1 MFISKCLVSKKGPL
15 GAIWVAAYF
24 FKKLKK
30 SQIFET
36 NISSS
41 VDNILHNQ
49 VEILAYRVLAYLLLG
64 VVRIYSKKVEYLF
77 DDCQEVLIKINE
89 FVVRE
94 KNRAK
99 KDDLRATSFS
109 ITRPVSFDLDAFDL
123 EVLEDT
129 TRDNAVP
136 PEKITLKDV
145 CWENAG
151 TRRYSLDRIAALDD
165 AFLLDCTLTEDL
177 SCHRM
182 DFETEVRALH
192 DVCDLEASMEKL
204 RCDNSFLEEVSH
216 PKTVSGAEE
225 EPPSLVNVLNE
236 NERERVEVPDMAGLV
251 NHTDQEA
258 NREKYYNRLFFKEC
272 TNLLIESEEDSP
284 GPLKLKPLAE
294 DQSNWEMMKS
304 PDQLDSENEMNQA
317 MEEDYGSVL
326 EASAEVPDIAG
337 SASMEKCCD
346 RFSSEGAN
354 LCTQAEEETLPV
366 ESLVEDQCNRENVKD
381 LCLLQSENEVH
392 PIMEEDRV
400 SMKKVSVEVPG
411 IVDSENHIGREP
423 TRENNNDEL
432 CQEECLNLIVHVEE
446 KSPGPI
452 KPFVEE
458 ETERV
463 MKDSDRLQPE
473 NEVHRVMAEDCN
485 LGTSMKKLQAEGFSH
500 MDIQEPSP
508 LVRPL
513 AEEIHTDAEH
523 GQFPATRTSKDGKCQ
538 ASAKNCTLSVTLD
551 STPQSMLRDA
561 SGATTPHFMLIPT
574 PARKEHSRFS
584 RKRKCLFD
592 DVIVFPNNIMRQW
605 IKDASELVSKRGK
618 GGRTALVARKN
629 YWISNLPQ
637 SFSEPSVPCASE
649 LKSMY
654 CGKRLRLLESVNIT
668 KSPEHMDTH
677 EHPSVSGFFEQAEIN
692 PATVEMRDPPDM
704 LNLSKFPLFDGS
716 TEQAGIAPQTP
727 IQPSTSIII
736 EERMEIAPQTPVLQS
751 KSSRPFGSPK
761 DLKYDNLDEV
771 RPVNVDPTQIMGKE
785 PSLNEIIEVSSLN
798 KNEDLDLN
806 LDMHSVED
814 NNQEKDGWS
823 SRTRMV
829 AKRLQRNFLD
839 QKKKGE
845 EEKVNL
851 SQLLEGRTKKAS
863 AKVFYEILVLKSR
876 GLVDVQQED
885 GFGDILVLK
894 SPKWDEIVLSE

>member
-129 TRDNAVP
+129 SRDNAVP

-145 CWENAG
+145 SWENAG

-165 AFLLDCTLTEDL
+165 AFLMDYTLTEDL

-225 EPPSLVNVLNE
+225 EPPSLVNDFNE

-258 NREKYYNRLFFKEC
+258 NREKYYNRLFLEEC
-272 TNLLIESEEDSP
+272 TKLLIESEEDSP

-294 DQSNWEMMKS
+294 DQTNREMMKS
-304 PDQLDSENEMNQA
+304 PDHLDSENEMNQA
-317 MEEDYGSVL
+317 MEEDYESVL
-326 EASAEVPDIAG
+326 EANAEVPDIAG
-337 SASMEKCCD
+337 SASMEKCSD

-354 LCTQAEEETLPV
+354 LCTQAEEETLRPV

-381 LCLLQSENEVH
+381 LCSLQSENEVH
-392 PIMEEDRV
+392 PVMEEDRV

-452 KPFVEE
+452 KPFGEE
-458 ETERV
+458 ETKRV
-463 MKDSDRLQPE
+463 MKDSDRVQPE
-473 NEVHRVMAEDCN
+473 NEVHHVMPEDCN

-508 LVRPL
+508 LVRPFT
-513 AEEIHTDAEH
+513 EEIHTDAEH

-538 ASAKNCTLSVTLD
+538 AAAKNCTLSVTLD

-561 SGATTPHFMLIPT
+561 SGATTPNFMLIPT

-592 DVIVFPNNIMRQW
+592 DVIVFPNDIMRQW
-605 IKDASELVSKRGK
+605 IKDASDLVSKRGK
-618 GGRTALVARKN
+618 DGRAALVARKT
-629 YWISNLPQ
+629 WISNLPQ

-649 LKSMY
+649 LKSIY
-654 CGKRLRLLESVNIT
+654 CGKRLRLLESFNIT
-668 KSPEHMDTH
+668 KSPEHMDSH
-677 EHPSVSGFFEQAEIN
+677 EHP
-692 PATVEMRDPPDM
+692 T
-704 LNLSKFPLFDGS
+704 
-716 TEQAGIAPQTP
+716 AGIAPQTP
-727 IQPSTSIII
+727 IQQSTSLIV
-736 EERMEIAPQTPVLQS
+736 EERTEIAPQTPVLHS

-771 RPVNVDPTQIMGKE
+771 RPLNVDPTQIMGKE
-785 PSLNEIIEVSSLN
+785 PSLNEIIEVSSQN

-806 LDMHSVED
+806 LDMHSDED

-829 AKRLQRNFLD
+829 AKRLQRNFID

-845 EEKVNL
+845 EEKVYL

-863 AKVFYEILVLKSR
+863 AKVFYEILVLKTR
-876 GLVDVQQED
+876 GLVDVEQED

-894 SPKWDEIVLSE
+894 SPKWDDIVLLE